1 MSMKTTLAALALIA
15 AGGFG
20 LWSMSPAP
28 LAQALAPVS
37 SAVAQ
42 ETAAPAEATEAA
54 EAIEIKDMTLGP
66 VDAKVTL
73 IEYASYTC
81 PHCASFHTNVFK
93 DLKKDY
99 IDTGKIHFVY
109 REVYFDRYGLWAAMV
124 ARCGGDMKYFGIQEM
139 LYSDNQ
145 SWAASDDPNVVVA
158 NLKKIGR
165 TAGMDDAQLDA
176 CMQNGAMA
184 QAMVDHYEEVM
195 TEYEVQGTPTLVIN
209 GTKHQNMSYADLKTI
224 LDAELAK

>member
-1 MSMKTTLAALALIA
+1 MSKKTTLAAVALVI

-20 LWSMSPAP
+20 LWSMPSGNGGHT
-28 LAQALAPVS
+28 LLPVS
-37 SAVAQ
+37 SAEAQ
-42 ETAAPAEATEAA
+42 EAAPAEDAQAF
-54 EAIEIKDMTLGP
+54 EIKDMTLGP

-124 ARCGGDMKYFGIQEM
+124 ARCGGDMKYFGVQEM
-139 LYSDNQ
+139 LYKDLQ
-145 SWAASDDPNVVVA
+145 GWAGSDDPNVVVG

-184 QAMVDHYEEVM
+184 QAMVDRYEASM
-195 TEYEVQGTPTLVIN
+195 KEYDVQGTPTLIIN
-209 GTKHQNMSYADLKTI
+209 GTKHANMSYADLQTI
-224 LDAELAK
+224 LDSELAK

>member
-1 MSMKTTLAALALIA
+1 MMSKKTTLAAAALVI

-20 LWSMSPAP
+20 LWSASSDDVGQT
-28 LAQALAPVS
+28 LLPVS
-37 SAVAQ
+37 SAMAQ
-42 ETAAPAEATEAA
+42 DTAPAAA
-54 EAIEIKDMTLGP
+54 AQAFEIKDMTLGP
-66 VDAKVTL
+66 VDAKVTM

-81 PHCASFHTNVFK
+81 PHCANFHTNVFK

-124 ARCGGDMKYFGIQEM
+124 ARCGGDMKYFGVQEM
-139 LYSDNQ
+139 LYSDVQN
-145 SWAASDDPNVVVA
+145 WAGSDDPNVVVA

-176 CMQNGAMA
+176 CMQNGEMA
-184 QAMVDHYEEVM
+184 QAMVDHYETVM
-195 TEYEVQGTPTLVIN
+195 KEYEVQGTPTLIIN
-209 GTKHQNMSYADLKTI
+209 GTKHANMSYADLKVI

>member
-1 MSMKTTLAALALIA
+1 MSKKTTLAALALIM

-20 LWSMSPAP
+20 LWSVTSGNVN
-28 LAQALAPVS
+28 QTLAPVS

-42 ETAAPAEATEAA
+42 ETAPAADVP
-54 EAIEIKDMTLGP
+54 AIEVKDMTLGP
-66 VDAKVTL
+66 VDAKVTV

-81 PHCASFHTNVFK
+81 PHCATFHANVFK

-99 IDTGKIHFVY
+99 IDTGKIHFIY
-109 REVYFDRYGLWAAMV
+109 REVYFDRYGLWASMV
-124 ARCGGDMKYFGIQEM
+124 ARCGGDMKYFGVQEM
-139 LYSDNQ
+139 LYKDVQ
-145 SWAASDDPNVVVA
+145 TWAGSDDPNVVVG

-176 CMQNGAMA
+176 CMQDGAMA
-184 QAMVDHYEEVM
+184 QAMVDRFEASMKEHD
-195 TEYEVQGTPTLVIN
+195 VQGTPTLVIN
-209 GTKHQNMSYADLKTI
+209 GTKHSNMTYAEMKTI

>member
-1 MSMKTTLAALALIA
+1 MMSKKTTLAAGALFIA
-15 AGGFG
+15 GAFG
-20 LWSMSPAP
+20 LWSMTSGDV
-28 LAQALAPVS
+28 AQTLGPVS
-37 SAVAQ
+37 PAVAQ
-42 ETAAPAEATEAA
+42 ETPSAQEAQVA
-54 EAIEIKDMTLGP
+54 EIKDMTLGP

-81 PHCASFHTNVFK
+81 PHCANFHTNVFK

-124 ARCGGDMKYFGIQEM
+124 ARCGGEMKYFGVQEM
-139 LYSDNQ
+139 LYKDMQ
-145 SWAASDDPNVVVA
+145 GWAGSDDPNVVVG

-176 CMQNGAMA
+176 CMQDGAMA
-184 QAMVDHYEEVM
+184 QAMVDHYETVM
-195 TEYEVQGTPTLVIN
+195 KEYEVQGTPTLIIN
-209 GTKHQNMSYADLKTI
+209 GNKHANMSYADLKTI